1 MHLADL
7 ALGQGDDRHAGELEM
22 LKQRGHVRLVAA
34 DAVQRLGQH
43 DIELSGLRVLQQHL
57 DAGPQD
63 HARP

>member
-43 DIELSGLRVLQQHL
+43 DVELARLRVLQDGL
-57 DAGPQD
+57 DARTQD
-63 HARP
+63 HA